1 MKRKVTRE
9 REEGM
14 SMKKC
19 HLPRKGVYFLLIVL
33 LVFITSCRGGREV
46 CGAMITD
53 VDSLNVLMRDSVTET
68 RRDSASVNAI
78 ATVEKRDSVTTI
90 ATSEEEEVVTER
102 IEQTIDSMGVVRT
115 VTERTIKRKFYGTN
129 KENTMLWQKE
139 TNEHNSKNISK
150 QETVRDSRYE
160 YIDYHRSDSTKIETQ
175 KKSGGDKTWWQ
186 KILDFVYV
194 AVQYALIVLWIG
206 YVVYILVK
214 TVINRD

>member
-1 MKRKVTRE
+1 MNMKVTRE

-14 SMKKC
+14 SMKRC
-19 HLPRKGVYFLLIVL
+19 HLPRKGVYLLLIVL
-33 LVFITSCRGGREV
+33 LVFIASCRGGREV

-53 VDSLNVLMRDSVTET
+53 VDSMNVLMRDSITET
-68 RRDSASVNAI
+68 RRDSASMNVI
-78 ATVEKRDSVTTI
+78 ATVEKRDSVTAI
-90 ATSEEEEVVTER
+90 ATSEEEEVVTEH

-115 VTERTIKRKFYGTN
+115 VTERTIKRKFYGMN

-139 TNEHNSKNISK
+139 TNEQNSKNISK

-175 KKSGGDKTWWQ
+175 KKSGEEKAWWL
-186 KILDFVYV
+186 KIFDNIYV
-194 AVQYALIVLWIG
+194 AIQHALIVLWIG

-214 TVINRD
+214 AVINRD

>member
-19 HLPRKGVYFLLIVL
+19 HLPRKGVYLLLIVL
-33 LVFITSCRGGREV
+33 LVFIASCRGGREV

-68 RRDSASVNAI
+68 RRDSASVNVI

-90 ATSEEEEVVTER
+90 ATSEEEEIVTER
-102 IEQTIDSMGVVRT
+102 IEQTIDSMGVART
-115 VTERTIKRKFYGTN
+115 VTERTIKRKFFGMN

-139 TNEHNSKNISK
+139 TNEQNSKNISK
-150 QETVRDSRYE
+150 KETVRDSRYE

-175 KKSGGDKTWWQ
+175 KKSGGDKAWWQ
-186 KILDFVYV
+186 KILNFVYV

-206 YVVYILVK
+206 YVVYVLVK
-214 TVINRD
+214 AVINRD

>member
-14 SMKKC
+14 SMKRC
-19 HLPRKGVYFLLIVL
+19 HLPRKGVYLLLIVL
-33 LVFITSCRGGREV
+33 LAFVASCRSGREV
-46 CGAMITD
+46 CGVTMAD
-53 VDSLNVLMRDSVTET
+53 VDSMNVLMRDSITET
-68 RRDSASVNAI
+68 RRDSASVNVI
-78 ATVEKRDSVTTI
+78 ATVEKWDSVTAI
-90 ATSEEEEVVTER
+90 ATSEEEEIVTER

-115 VTERTIKRKFYGTN
+115 VTERTIKRKFFGMN
-129 KENTMLWQKE
+129 KEDTMLWRIE

-160 YIDYHRSDSTKIETQ
+160 YIDYHRSDSTKIETE

-214 TVINRD
+214 TAINRD

>member
-19 HLPRKGVYFLLIVL
+19 HLPRKGVYLLLIVL
-33 LVFITSCRGGREV
+33 LVFIASCRGGREV
-46 CGAMITD
+46 CGTMITD

-68 RRDSASVNAI
+68 RRDSASMNVI
-78 ATVEKRDSVTTI
+78 ATVEKRDSATTI

-115 VTERTIKRKFYGTN
+115 VTERIIKRKFYGTN

-160 YIDYHRSDSTKIETQ
+160 YIDYHRSDSTKIETE